1 MVPEHGAVAARPRE
15 RRPGDWRQM
24 ERLIHDR
31 RFLAGLR
38 EDRGHIGGLHAARN
52 GATIVV
58 VPGYSASVPERTPRM
73 RCGGND
79 PDTGLRG

>member
-1 MVPEHGAVAARPRE
+1 MG
-15 RRPGDWRQM
+15 
-24 ERLIHDR
+24 
-31 RFLAGLR
+31 
-38 EDRGHIGGLHAARN
+38 GHIGGTHAARN

-58 VPGYSASVPERTPRM
+58 VPGYSASVPAPAPGV

>member
-1 MVPEHGAVAARPRE
+1 MVPEHGAVAAGPRE
-15 RRPGDWRQM
+15 PRRGEWRRT

-31 RFLAGLR
+31 RFLAVLR
-38 EDRGHIGGLHAARN
+38 EDGGHIGGTHAARN

-58 VPGYSASVPERTPRM
+58 VPGYSASVPAPAPGV